1 MAGEIDWGARNGFLY
16 VAAFPEEEREAAA
29 LELRAM
35 TGAVLDGGVAAAPV
49 ACDVGAS
56 AYTKIV
62 MAILAEA
69 EAESFDDLVARVA
82 DMGLEAEGFAVE
94 VHRPPP
100 KAPLNSID
108 AARELADVIG
118 GSPDL
123 EHPRIAL
130 AVVAKEGRYWFGRV
144 VSRARRDWH
153 DASERPENFS
163 NSLPTRLARALVNM
177 VAAPGD
183 LLVDPCCGAGTALVE
198 AALVGAKAEG
208 YDLSWTHVEQTR
220 RNLDHYGMKVRAAKG
235 DARELEGRWAA
246 AVIDLPYGHTSVADN
261 QLYMDVVGNVSRRV
275 KRLAV
280 VTGDEKDYVWARL
293 GLKVLG
299 RAKAPATRLVRHLYL
314 LAGAEG

>member
-1 MAGEIDWGARNGFLY
+1 VESDWSARHGFLY

-29 LELRAM
+29 LELKAM
-35 TGAVLDGGVAAAPV
+35 TGTALEGGVARSSV

-62 MAILAEA
+62 MAVAA
-69 EAESFDDLVARVA
+69 EAESFEELVGLVA
-82 DMGLEAEGFAVE
+82 DLGLEAEGFAVE

-100 KAPLNSID
+100 KVDVSSID
-108 AARELADVIG
+108 CAKEIADAIAG
-118 GSPDL
+118 NPDL
-123 EHPRIAL
+123 DHPKIAL

-183 LLVDPCCGAGTALVE
+183 LVVDPCCGAGTAVVE
-198 AALVGAKAEG
+198 AALVGAKVEG
-208 YDLSWTHVEQTR
+208 YDLNWLHVEQTR
-220 RNLDHYGMKVRAAKG
+220 KNLEHYGLKVRAAKG
-235 DARELEGRWAA
+235 DARELEGRWDA
-246 AVIDLPYGHTSVADN
+246 AVIDLPYGHTSVADD
-261 QLYMDVVGNVSRRV
+261 QLYLDVVGNVARRV

-280 VTGDEKDYVWARL
+280 VTGHEKDYVWDRL
-293 GLKVLG
+293 GLAIRG
-299 RAKAPATRLVRHLYL
+299 RAKVPATRLVRHLYL
-314 LAGAEG
+314 LGGTPEA